1 MIELIGSIILFVMS
15 VAVVVGI
22 VDLII
27 MLVLLFVDRK

>member
-1 MIELIGSIILFVMS
+1 MIEFIGSIILFVMS
-15 VAVVVGI
+15 VAVVVGL